1 MLQLSLSPALVPVN
15 APVLAAS
22 AAGTGD
28 FALALALA
36 ETGAPAGLAAGTGG
50 TADIDPAKPVAAGD
64 PLPPVRQFL
73 AAAADLAIPTPT
85 AAPNA
90 LPVGVPAGAR
100 PSDAEPLAF
109 PFLAVGLHVPPG
121 DGDPTPVE
129 RGDAADS
136 IDPAPP
142 TPLVA
147 LPIVVAAAA
156 VPPPP
161 ELVATAVPVSS
172 VQPTVSRLAGSIPN
186 LTDKAL
192 PLSQSSAVP
201 AADTRADE
209 AASQNGRKPAEATT
223 PSADHLAASP
233 EIVVRPASDNP
244 PSRLIDLGAASLP
257 VSPSPPIAS
266 GSPASIPNRA
276 DAAVA
281 PVPATA
287 LQAATTRADEPAPQT
302 IRLSIETTGPA
313 ADRPAVNPIIV
324 VRPGSASAQPSS
336 PARAA
341 APDASIPVSPAIPT
355 LPPAPVIGVAVPAL
369 RAFAAGIAATTAR
382 PPRLLRDE
390 DPLSAPLAPTG
401 SADSAAQ
408 RLDPAP
414 RALPPIDMR
423 REDWTRALIDRIGA
437 VHDVANARDTRIT
450 LVPDALGKIEVALRQ
465 DGDTVHV
472 QFAAD
477 APATRAL
484 LADAQ
489 PRLAELAEA
498 RGLRLGDASVSA
510 GSDGARAGNASGNAF
525 GQAADQRRP
534 APVAQPVNHNRS
546 ITTNPARDRAI
557 SDDRIA

>member
-1 MLQLSLSPALVPVN
+1 MPVN
-15 APVLAAS
+15 APVLAVS

-28 FALALALA
+28 FAQALALA
-36 ETGAPAGLAAGTGG
+36 ETGAPAGVAAGNGA
-50 TADIDPAKPVAAGD
+50 TADLDPAKPVAAGD

-73 AAAADLAIPTPT
+73 AASGDLAIPASTALPT
-85 AAPNA
+85 ALPNA
-90 LPVGVPAGAR
+90 TPVGVPTGQPHGEAA
-100 PSDAEPLAF
+100 PLAI
-109 PFLAVGLHVPPG
+109 PFLAVSRHAPPG

-129 RGDAADS
+129 RDDAADP
-136 IDPAPP
+136 IEPAQP
-142 TPLVA
+142 TLLIA
-147 LPIVVAAAA
+147 LPIVGAAAA
-156 VPPPP
+156 VLPPP
-161 ELVATAVPVSS
+161 ELVATAVPVST
-172 VQPTVSRLAGSIPN
+172 VQPTASRFGGSIPN
-186 LTDKAL
+186 LTDKAA
-192 PLSQSSAVP
+192 P
-201 AADTRADE
+201 
-209 AASQNGRKPAEATT
+209 QNGRQPTEGTT
-223 PSADHLAASP
+223 PSADRPPASP
-233 EIVVRPASDNP
+233 EIFVRPASDNP
-244 PSRLIDLGAASLP
+244 PSRLVDLGGATRA
-257 VSPSPPIAS
+257 VSPPPPIAS
-266 GSPASIPNRA
+266 GSPASIQN
-276 DAAVA
+276 
-281 PVPATA
+281 
-287 LQAATTRADEPAPQT
+287 RADEPASSQQSSGIVPAAVPQT
-302 IRLSIETTGPA
+302 ARLSMETTGPA
-313 ADRPAVNPIIV
+313 ADRPAANPIIF
-324 VRPGSASAQPSS
+324 VRPVSASAQPSS
-336 PARAA
+336 PERVAA
-341 APDASIPVSPAIPT
+341 VDAPIQASPPIPT
-355 LPPAPVIGVAVPAL
+355 PIPTPPTAPVIGVAVPAL

-390 DPLSAPLAPTG
+390 EPLAAPLAPTS

-510 GSDGARAGNASGNAF
+510 GSDGARAGNASGGGF

-534 APVAQPVNHNRS
+534 APFAQPVNHNRS
-546 ITTNPARDRAI
+546 ITTNPARDRAD
-557 SDDRIA
+557 SDHRIA